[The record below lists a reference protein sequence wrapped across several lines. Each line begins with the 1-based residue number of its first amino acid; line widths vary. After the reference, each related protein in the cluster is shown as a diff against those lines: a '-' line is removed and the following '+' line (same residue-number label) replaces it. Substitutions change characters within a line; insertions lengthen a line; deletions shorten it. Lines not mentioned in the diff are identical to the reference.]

1 MTRFCYLFL
10 FTFAAILGEVLA
22 ESCGIK
28 VMLLAPLVFYTTYVF
43 GHTSG
48 IFVAFFGGCVLDFC
62 FGAANP
68 WTVLFLLTIVCFAAF
83 WLHQTEQDSISLLI
97 IPGAIIPFLAQF
109 PPAVIHSG
117 FTLQSILDA
126 GADAVI
132 TAVFSALLFPL
143 AIMLMDFIGSSLSLE
158 LFADARE
165 RLRNRQR
172 RT

>member
-10 FTFAAILGEVLA
+10 FTFAAVAGEVFA

-43 GHTSG
+43 GHFSG
-48 IFVAFFGGCVLDFC
+48 IAVAFCGGCVLDFC
-62 FGAANP
+62 FGAENP
-68 WTVLFLLTIVCFAAF
+68 WTAFFLLVIVCFAVF
-83 WLHQTEQDSISLLI
+83 WLHQTERDSISLLI

-109 PPAVIHSG
+109 PPAVIHGG
-117 FTLQSILDA
+117 FTWQSILDA

-132 TAVFSALLFPL
+132 AAVFSALLFPL
-143 AIMLMDFIGSSLSLE
+143 AIMLLDLAGSSLSLE
-158 LFADARE
+158 LFADAKE

-172 RT
+172 RS